1 MRTRS
6 SLMSA
11 IATLAGMLILSGWA
25 SSAPVGYPQ
34 GSRAQS
40 RRPEWVLVASS
51 AAAERRPPPRLI
63 QLQRSIQ
70 GRLDRMDR
78 ELSRAAEELSRTG
91 LSGDRTRAVLA
102 RLCVR
107 HPELVDACTV
117 DMKGRMITVEPRSHR
132 DFEGSDISRQEQ
144 VIRLHRTKRPVLS
157 LAFHAVEGFEAVD
170 LEWPVFSSGSEMIGS
185 VSLLMRPQD
194 LLGAIVRPTTRE
206 TPIHLWVIQTDGRIL
221 YAENAVEIGRNLL
234 REPRR
239 RQGSRLRSPGPTI
252 VTARSGSGM
261 FPVPGQARGHGVE
274 GRWSW
279 VTVGLHGTEWRVIAV
294 EDKR

>member
-11 IATLAGMLILSGWA
+11 IATLAAMLILSGWGQA
-25 SSAPVGYPQ
+25 PGACPQPSAK
-34 GSRAQS
+34 S
-40 RRPEWVLVASS
+40 L
-51 AAAERRPPPRLI
+51 PPPHLV

-78 ELSRAAEELSRTG
+78 ELSRGAGELSRTG
-91 LSGDRTRAVLA
+91 LSGARTRVVLA
-102 RLCVR
+102 RLSNR
-107 HPELVDACTV
+107 HPEVVDACTV

-144 VIRLHRTKRPVLS
+144 VIRLHQTKRPVLS
-157 LAFHAVEGFEAVD
+157 RAFHAVEGFEAVD

-194 LLGAIVRPTTRE
+194 FLGGTIRLKTRE
-206 TPIHLWVIQTDGRIL
+206 FPVHVWVIQSDGRIL
-221 YAENAVEIGRNLL
+221 YAENAREIGRNLL
-234 REPRR
+234 RGPRG

-261 FPVPGQARGHGVE
+261 SPVPGQARGHGVE

-279 VTVGLHGTEWRVIAV
+279 VTVGLHGTEWRVIVV